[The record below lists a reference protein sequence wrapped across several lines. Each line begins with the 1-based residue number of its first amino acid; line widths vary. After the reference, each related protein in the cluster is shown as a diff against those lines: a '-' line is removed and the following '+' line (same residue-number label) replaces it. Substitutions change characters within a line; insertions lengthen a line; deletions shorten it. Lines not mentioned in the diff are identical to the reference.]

1 MYILQHHTRS
11 LTIEKAGRGGTHLEF
26 QHSEV
31 EAGMSLGP
39 IVSSRTACWTTER
52 DPVFKIRM
60 KRKKDK
66 KKKKKRFKS
75 TLTTLVST
83 MCGELTISVLH
94 SLVLWTSHKD
104 PKTHLLSKLFA
115 ARYWARYGY
124 IYTTPRHLHFISLSF
139 RIYYLPFHFSTVHF
153 P

>member
-66 KKKKKRFKS
+66 KKKKKVQIHPNHLGLHHVWRTYHFRTSLIS
-75 TLTTLVST
+75 TLDFT
-83 MCGELTISVLH
+83 
-94 SLVLWTSHKD
+94 
-104 PKTHLLSKLFA
+104 
-115 ARYWARYGY
+115 
-124 IYTTPRHLHFISLSF
+124 
-139 RIYYLPFHFSTVHF
+139 
-153 P
+153 